1 MLRIKIDKIEINGH
15 IAYPE
20 NKDGNGILVLHAW
33 WGLNEFIMQFSER
46 LAGEGFLVLAPDLY
60 KGKIADNIRDAE
72 NYSNNLDPKEINT
85 ILKKLVDFFLK
96 HPNCKSSKLSV
107 IGFSLG
113 ASWATWLANNKPKE
127 IEKVVLFYG
136 TGDVDFSNTIA
147 SFQCHFAENDPYEET
162 EYVNYFKERL
172 QEANIKANHHT
183 YSDTNHWFFETNQ
196 VEYFHEEASQLAWK
210 RTLEFLKK

>member
-1 MLRIKIDKIEINGH
+1 MPSIKVDKMDINGY

-20 NKDGNGILVLHAW
+20 NKDGDGILVLHAW
-33 WGLNEFIMQFSER
+33 WGLNEFIKQFSER

-60 KGKIADNIRDAE
+60 KGKIADSITDAE
-72 NYSNNLDPKEINT
+72 NYSNNLDPREISP
-85 ILKKLVDFFLK
+85 ILENSVDFLLK

-113 ASWATWLANNKPKE
+113 AGWATWLANNKSKE

-136 TGDVDFSNTIA
+136 TGDVDFSNTLA

-172 QEANIKANHHT
+172 QEANVKASHYT
-183 YSDTNHWFFETNQ
+183 YPGTSHWFFETNQ
-196 VEYFHEEASQLAWK
+196 VKYFHEEASKLAWK